1 MQPNDSIVIELLLDW
16 SFVRKLFLRAF
27 SHLVQLA
34 HLFR

>member
-16 SFVRKLFLRAF
+16 PFVGKHFLRAF
-27 SHLVQLA
+27 SHLAELA

>member
-16 SFVRKLFLRAF
+16 PFVRKLFLRAF
-27 SHLVQLA
+27 SHLAKHV